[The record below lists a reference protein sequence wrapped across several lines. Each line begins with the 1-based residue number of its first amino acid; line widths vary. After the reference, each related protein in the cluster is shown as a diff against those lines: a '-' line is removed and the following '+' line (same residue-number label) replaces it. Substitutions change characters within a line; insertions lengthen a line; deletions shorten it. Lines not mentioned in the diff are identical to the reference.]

1 MTYET
6 LIERSAQRSLSK
18 ITQPHQDR
26 IIEAINTLRSNPR
39 PVGVQKLSG
48 REAWRIRVGDYR
60 VIYEINDEASRV
72 LVATLGHRREV
83 CRFGR

>member
-6 LIERSAQRSLSK
+6 LIERSAQRLLSK
-18 ITQPHQDR
+18 ITQPHQDH

-72 LVATLGHRREV
+72 LVVTLGHRREIY
-83 CRFGR
+83 RFGR

>member
-1 MTYET
+1 MTYAT
-6 LIERSAQRSLSK
+6 LIERSARRSLSK

-39 PVGVQKLSG
+39 PVEVQKLSG

-72 LVATLGHRREV
+72 LVVTLGHRREIY
-83 CRFGR
+83 RFGR